1 MNLEEKFKRYRER
14 SCDIENKKLDIEKLN
29 ISNIDNKEIQISEI
43 EKEIKLLELENNKV
57 ENIVKLLLNERE
69 YNVIRL
75 IYMDGK
81 EKKEASR
88 QLDRTIRQIEYTI
101 TKAFKRLSE
110 KM

>member
-1 MNLEEKFKRYRER
+1 MKLEEKFKRYRER
-14 SCDIENKKLDIEKLN
+14 SCDIENKKLDIEKLK
-29 ISNIDNKEIQISEI
+29 ISNIENKEIQIEEI

-81 EKKEASR
+81 EKKEVSK
-88 QLDRTIRQIEYTI
+88 QLDRTDRQINYAIAT
-101 TKAFKRLSE
+101 AFKRLSE

>member
-14 SCDIENKKLDIEKLN
+14 SCDIENKKLDIEKLK

-43 EKEIKLLELENNKV
+43 EKEIKQLELENHKI

-69 YNVIRL
+69 YNVICL
-75 IYMDGK
+75 IYMEGK
-81 EKKEASR
+81 NKKETAK
-88 QLDRTIRQIEYTI
+88 QLDRTERQINYAINT
-101 TKAFKRLSE
+101 AFKRLSE